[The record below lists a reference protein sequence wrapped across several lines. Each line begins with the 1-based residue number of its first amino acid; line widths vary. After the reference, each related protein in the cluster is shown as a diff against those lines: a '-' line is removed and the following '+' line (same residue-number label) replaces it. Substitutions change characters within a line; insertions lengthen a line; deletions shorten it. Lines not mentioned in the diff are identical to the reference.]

1 MRGERR
7 ILIIICSLVTLIA
20 DREVSYTHTVTVP
33 GDGVVSGGEAHGM
46 SPAGLESVPLALAV
60 VVAGAIALHE
70 QPALRGGGEPDERVA
85 ALLRTLAAG
94 RPIVDLWGESFG

>member
-1 MRGERR
+1 
-7 ILIIICSLVTLIA
+7 
-20 DREVSYTHTVTVP
+20 
-33 GDGVVSGGEAHGM
+33 M

-94 RPIVDLWGESFG
+94 RPIVDLWGERLYVVYAHTIHALV